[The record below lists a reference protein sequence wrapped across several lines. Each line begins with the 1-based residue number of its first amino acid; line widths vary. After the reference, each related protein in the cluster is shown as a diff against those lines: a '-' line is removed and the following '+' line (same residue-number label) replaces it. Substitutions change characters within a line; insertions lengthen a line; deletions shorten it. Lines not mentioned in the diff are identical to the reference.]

1 MKESTPSFRGRFA
14 VKAEKFEGLAEAM
27 KALALSIAGVMVAM
41 LMWTFMMLLF
51 Y

>member
-1 MKESTPSFRGRFA
+1 MKESISFRGRLA

-41 LMWTFMMLLF
+41 LIWTLILLLF